1 MRLSGVFALRMLW
14 AAAAATAVCATDGQ
28 PAAEHAGAARRDVLR
43 AEQVVQILD
52 ETLDWYRT
60 LGTQQQSATQPSD
73 LLILYANRQTA
84 DRVIALAFDIARAN
98 AELLSSEADDAD
110 AAGPKQS
117 GSDVEQLQSKADQRR
132 QGIMSE
138 MDATR
143 RALSG
148 GAGARQSELSAKL
161 SELQGELDMVNA
173 QKNMLDTIAQFASE
187 NDARRAGVTA
197 LKAHI
202 DAIAA
207 SIPSATA
214 GGTSTR
220 GGASTSVSA
229 SDSAGSA
236 DTGETTAPR
245 GIGLWDLSAE
255 ALRLSQKI
263 STIEAIDRRTAALQA
278 TFSKLREKPVTQL
291 EALSARSDSLAA
303 DADHAGT
310 AGLRSVRDQFD
321 TLAWLFTQT
330 SQILIPLSKESVLL
344 DQYRQ
349 NLHSWRDA
357 AMHQYHEVLTTLA
370 TRVLILVA
378 VLAVVFLGA
387 EFWRRTVLKYEHEP
401 RRRYQL
407 LLARKLVLWSTLIV
421 ILGIAFI
428 SKLSSFA
435 TFAGLITAGVA
446 VAMQSVLVSVVGYF
460 FLIGKYGVRVGDHV
474 QVGSVIGEVIDLG
487 LVRMHLMEL
496 SSQGTP
502 TPTGR
507 VVAFAN
513 SIVFQASGGLF
524 RQLPGVNFAWH
535 EATFGLPAGA
545 DYVALKDKLLAALTE
560 VVGDYHEEIVR
571 QTREIQRTTASRAYN
586 EVTPQVQLQYSPAGV
601 EARARYPVHSGR
613 AAEIDER
620 VAQRLLAVIERF
632 AVPAPAT
639 A

>member
-1 MRLSGVFALRMLW
+1 MRLSGVFALGMLW
-14 AAAAATAVCATDGQ
+14 AAAAATAVCATNEQ
-28 PAAEHAGAARRDVLR
+28 PGAQHAGSARRDVLS

-98 AELLSSEADDAD
+98 AELLSSQADDAD
-110 AAGPKQS
+110 AAGPRQS
-117 GSDVEQLQSKADQRR
+117 SSDVEPLQKKADQRR
-132 QGIMSE
+132 QGIISE

-143 RALSG
+143 RALAG
-148 GAGARQSELSAKL
+148 GASARQSELSAKL
-161 SELQGELDMVNA
+161 SELQGELDMVSA
-173 QKNMLDTIAQFASE
+173 QKNLLDTIAQFASE
-187 NDARRAGVTA
+187 NNARRAGVTA

-214 GGTSTR
+214 SGTSTL
-220 GGASTSVSA
+220 GG
-229 SDSAGSA
+229 
-236 DTGETTAPR
+236 EMTAPR

-263 STIEAIDRRTAALQA
+263 GTIEAIDRRTAALQE
-278 TFSKLREKPVTQL
+278 TFSKLRTSPVTQL

-310 AGLRSVRDQFD
+310 VALRSVRDQFD

-344 DQYRQ
+344 DQYRH
-349 NLHSWRDA
+349 NLHSWRDSA
-357 AMHQYHEVLTTLA
+357 LHQYHEVLTRLA

-535 EATFGLPAGA
+535 EASFGLPAGA

-560 VVGDYHEEIVR
+560 VVGDYQEEIVR

-632 AVPAPAT
+632 AMPAPAT